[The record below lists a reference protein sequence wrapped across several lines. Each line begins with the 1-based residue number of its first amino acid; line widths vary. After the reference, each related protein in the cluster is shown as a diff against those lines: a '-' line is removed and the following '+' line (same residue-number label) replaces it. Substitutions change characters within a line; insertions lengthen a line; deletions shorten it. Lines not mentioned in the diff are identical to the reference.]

1 MKLSIKKIFIVFFTI
16 GLIFNTISCKNVDDI
31 ETTEKLSQTNKKNI
45 AISLPTKKNAR
56 WNSDGNFLKKSF
68 ANLGYDV
75 NIIYSDNILSHQ
87 FRDVKELINSN
98 FDAIIIA
105 PIDKNALSQI
115 INTANGKNV
124 KIISYDDIINDT
136 DCVDYSIRFDD
147 YLIGKMNGEY
157 IEKKLNLKNSSG
169 KKYNIEIFTG
179 DSSDEKSKNRYDGLM
194 SIIKKYIDNEVLD
207 VLSQNVEFL
216 DVSIS
221 NWNSATAMNKM
232 QDIIDTYYT
241 DTKLDAV
248 ICLDDNLAR
257 GIISAIDLSYNLLND
272 IIVTGEGAYPINANY
287 ILDGK
292 QSMTIYNSNERER
305 DLLVRLVDS
314 ILKNDGSGDVIGDE
328 NLDYVF
334 DFIDNNKTKVPTYYI
349 NPIILEKDNIKNILG
364 DAELYSFSDGYF
376 TEY

>member
-1 MKLSIKKIFIVFFTI
+1 MKLSIKKIFIVIFTI

-31 ETTEKLSQTNKKNI
+31 ETTEKSSQTNKKNI

-68 ANLGYDV
+68 SNLGYDV

-179 DSSDEKSKNRYDGLM
+179 DSNDEKSKNRYDGLM

-232 QDIIDTYYT
+232 QDIIDTYYI

-257 GIISAIDLSYNLLND
+257 GIISAIDLSYNLSND
-272 IIVTGEGAYPINANY
+272 IIVTGEGAYPTNANY

-305 DLLVRLVDS
+305 ELLVRLVDS